1 MRVGAGCSQEKYQP
15 SYDCTVLTEVP
26 LENAI
31 VNKKQGPSS
40 VASSSRGP
48 DIPPNHNMAGA
59 GTAQGVMSPCQQR
72 PGLDPG
78 LSYEQESCTSNRSS
92 DSSPVGVVKQ
102 VTKDST
108 APEVM
113 AWLKNA
119 RFGNYIKFFAN
130 YTGGDL
136 LTLTR
141 EELIQ
146 ICGLSDGIRLN
157 NALQVKTVRPR
168 LTLYVNIQSES
179 VFHVLYLSAL
189 TCQELI
195 EKLAN
200 LFNASPSV
208 IVDVHLLGVNKIHIL
223 VNDEV
228 VQNMPESSQYTV
240 EVLKMSVSEEST
252 EQYRVL
258 LSRIDGP

>member
-1 MRVGAGCSQEKYQP
+1 
-15 SYDCTVLTEVP
+15 
-26 LENAI
+26 
-31 VNKKQGPSS
+31 
-40 VASSSRGP
+40 
-48 DIPPNHNMAGA
+48 
-59 GTAQGVMSPCQQR
+59 
-72 PGLDPG
+72 
-78 LSYEQESCTSNRSS
+78 
-92 DSSPVGVVKQ
+92 
-102 VTKDST
+102 
-108 APEVM
+108 M

-189 TCQELI
+189 TCHELI

-240 EVLKMSVSEEST
+240 EVLKKEST